1 MPEYTLECTGDAREV
16 YHVIAESEAE
26 ARALFESGSIGPAAV
41 TECSTQ
47 IESITEEPN
56 T

>member
-16 YHVIAESEAE
+16 YRVIAENEDE
-26 ARALFESGSIGPAAV
+26 ARALFESGKIGPPDV
-41 TECSTQ
+41 TECSTA
-47 IESITEEPN
+47 IESITEEPG